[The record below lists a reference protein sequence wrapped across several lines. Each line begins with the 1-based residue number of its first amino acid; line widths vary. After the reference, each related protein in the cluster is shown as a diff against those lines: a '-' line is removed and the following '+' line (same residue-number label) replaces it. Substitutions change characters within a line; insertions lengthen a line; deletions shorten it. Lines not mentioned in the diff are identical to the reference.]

1 MDNTLLTRLAQYGKF
16 TIEATA
22 LKLESA
28 WYPRYRILNHKRD
41 QELLGGALSTDSY
54 PCGEAAVDIAVQ
66 RAMFDLEFGE
76 SLPA

>member
-1 MDNTLLTRLAQYGKF
+1 MDNTLLKRLAQYGKF

-28 WYPRYRILNHKRD
+28 WYPHYKILGS
-41 QELLGGALSTDSY
+41 QSAACFIEGPTVVGY
-54 PCGEAAVDIAVQ
+54 PNGEIAVDMAVQ